1 MTETQ
6 TRTFEI
12 ETLLPGPYRC
22 AECAQRLCARASR
35 LPGVVASSCDETLG
49 TLSVVFDTAVT
60 RASDVASAVER
71 LAAEVTGAVSHASY
85 RVTGLDCPDCTR
97 TLVKAIRQVPGVV
110 AVDLDFA
117 TGLLVLE
124 YEIETDPR
132 RDAVGIVVGAG
143 HGIEALDVAEG
154 GVFAPAPS
162 WWVRHGGEVSVA
174 LAGVAII
181 IGWLLGLLGRETAS
195 TIAYAAAIIAGSR
208 LTWRRAAAAIM
219 ARSLDMNVLM
229 TIAVC
234 GAAAIGEWGEGAT
247 VIFLFALGGLLESR
261 ALARTRRSISELL
274 SLAPAQARVVR
285 EGAEELVD
293 AREVRLGETVVVR
306 PGERLPLDGVVVSG
320 SSALDES
327 PITGE
332 SVPVDKGP
340 GDAVYA
346 GSLNTSGLLEMR
358 VTAQASDTKLARI
371 VHLVEAAQSARAP
384 VQRFVDRFSA
394 WYTPAVIVGALA
406 VAVLAPVLGSIG
418 APWPGAEALREYV
431 YRALVLLVVACP
443 CALVISTPV
452 AIVSAI
458 GRATRDGVLV
468 KGGVFLELASKA
480 GAVAL
485 DKTGTLTHGRPSV
498 QRVVTLA
505 PDFDAARVL
514 ALAAAMER
522 HSNHPLARAVST
534 AVPEGE
540 LPLVE
545 ALIEVPGR
553 GVAATVGGE
562 HFAVGSLVFAE
573 ERGCDVSASEDVARL
588 EAEGL
593 TVLALM
599 RGCQVVGLIG
609 MADEE
614 RPDARA
620 AVETLLSDVG
630 RVVMLT
636 GDNERAAARIAT
648 QTGVAEVRS
657 RLLPEDKTNVVL
669 ALREEAGV
677 VVMVGDGVNDA
688 PALAAAD
695 VGIALGAAA
704 SDTAIEAADVAVMRE
719 ELSAVPAF
727 LALGRKTMRVV
738 RQNVALSLGT
748 KAAVLVLAFFG
759 AATLWMAVFADTGIA
774 LVVIANGLRLLRT
787 P

>member
-1 MTETQ
+1 
-6 TRTFEI
+6 
-12 ETLLPGPYRC
+12 
-22 AECAQRLCARASR
+22 
-35 LPGVVASSCDETLG
+35 
-49 TLSVVFDTAVT
+49 
-60 RASDVASAVER
+60 
-71 LAAEVTGAVSHASY
+71 
-85 RVTGLDCPDCTR
+85 
-97 TLVKAIRQVPGVV
+97 
-110 AVDLDFA
+110 
-117 TGLLVLE
+117 
-124 YEIETDPR
+124 
-132 RDAVGIVVGAG
+132 
-143 HGIEALDVAEG
+143 
-154 GVFAPAPS
+154 
-162 WWVRHGGEVSVA
+162 
-174 LAGVAII
+174 
-181 IGWLLGLLGRETAS
+181 
-195 TIAYAAAIIAGSR
+195 
-208 LTWRRAAAAIM
+208 
-219 ARSLDMNVLM
+219 
-229 TIAVC
+229 
-234 GAAAIGEWGEGAT
+234 
-247 VIFLFALGGLLESR
+247 
-261 ALARTRRSISELL
+261 
-274 SLAPAQARVVR
+274 
-285 EGAEELVD
+285 
-293 AREVRLGETVVVR
+293 
-306 PGERLPLDGVVVSG
+306 
-320 SSALDES
+320 
-327 PITGE
+327 
-332 SVPVDKGP
+332 
-340 GDAVYA
+340 
-346 GSLNTSGLLEMR
+346 MR

-406 VAVLAPVLGSIG
+406 IAIVAPALGSIG

-498 QRVVTLA
+498 QRVVALA

-522 HSNHPLARAVST
+522 HSNHPLARAVAT

-593 TVLALM
+593 TVLVLM
-599 RGCQVVGLIG
+599 RGCEVVGLIG

-620 AVETLLSDVG
+620 AVEALLSDVG

-636 GDNERAAARIAT
+636 GDNERAAARIAA

-657 RLLPEDKTNVVL
+657 RLLPEDKTNAVL

-704 SDTAIEAADVAVMRE
+704 SDTAIEAADVAVMRD
-719 ELSAVPAF
+719 ELGAVPAF

-748 KAAVLVLAFFG
+748 KAAVLLLAFFG